1 MFNQIRM
8 IIINKFKIK
17 ENKKWMILK
26 SNHIIKKYK
35 KNIIKKI
42 YNLKIKK
49 RLIFLKLQIKI
60 LKILK
65 INQVIINNIR

>member
-8 IIINKFKIK
+8 IIIYKFKIK

-49 RLIFLKLQIKI
+49 RLIFLKL
-60 LKILK
+60 
-65 INQVIINNIR
+65 

>member
-8 IIINKFKIK
+8 IIIYKFKIK

-49 RLIFLKLQIKI
+49 RLIFLKLWIKI

>member
-49 RLIFLKLQIKI
+49 RLIFLKL
-60 LKILK
+60 
-65 INQVIINNIR
+65 

>member
-1 MFNQIRM
+1 MT
-8 IIINKFKIK
+8 NKKLIPERWVVHHDNAGTTVK

-49 RLIFLKLQIKI
+49 RLIFLKL
-60 LKILK
+60 
-65 INQVIINNIR
+65 